1 MAGKN
6 LYAKLPDTPGI
17 YKFLDA
23 GNRALYVGKAAN
35 LRRRVSSYF
44 LRPQEARLE
53 EMLRRVKR
61 VETEE
66 TPTALEALI
75 LEAQRIKELKPP
87 FNVREKDD
95 KSFLYIEVTKDKV
108 PQVVLVRGRSKAKG
122 ERFGPFTSAQ
132 SVRAALRILRRIFP
146 FNTHPASE
154 INKRKR
160 PCFDYEIGQCPGA
173 CANLLAP
180 AEYKRNLSRLKL
192 FLRGKR
198 TRLVQSLRREM
209 ESAAKKLDFERAE
222 KLRRQLFALE
232 HIQDVAL
239 LRAEEEE
246 GESGLRLEGYD
257 ISNISGTS
265 AVGSMIVFAGNRPA
279 RDQYRKFR
287 IRTLKQ
293 ANDVGMLREVL
304 SRRLEHEEWRLPDLI
319 LVDGGRGQ
327 VNAAKSVLRAKGL
340 SLSVI
345 GMAKGPERKKT
356 EIIGKMPESIPLKTL
371 IQMRDEAHRFA
382 ISYHRRVRSSRS
394 LFG

>member
-6 LYAKLPDTPGI
+6 LYAELPDTPGI
-17 YKFLDA
+17 YKFLDVES
-23 GNRALYVGKAAN
+23 RVLYVGKAAN

-61 VETEE
+61 VSTEE

-75 LEAQRIKELKPP
+75 LEAQRIKELRPP

-95 KSFLYIEVTKDKV
+95 KSFLYIEITKDKI
-108 PQVVLVRGRSKAKG
+108 PQVILVRGKSKPNGK
-122 ERFGPFTSAQ
+122 RFGPFTSAQ

-146 FNTHPASE
+146 FNTHPATE

-173 CANLLAP
+173 CAGLLDVP
-180 AEYKRNLSRLKL
+180 EYKRNLARLKL
-192 FLRGKR
+192 FLHGKR

-239 LRAEEEE
+239 LQAEEER

-265 AVGSMIVFAGNRPA
+265 AVGSMVVFSGNRPA
-279 RDQYRKFR
+279 RDQYRKFK

-327 VNAAKSVLRAKGL
+327 VNATKSVLRGKGL
-340 SLSVI
+340 SLPVI
-345 GMAKGPERKKT
+345 GMAKGPKRKKT
-356 EIIGKMPESIPLKTL
+356 EIIGKTPENVPLKTL

-382 ISYHRRVRSSRS
+382 VSYHRRVRASRS